1 MMVKPVKETITV
13 VRQRAT
19 GELAEPSRAA
29 QLMQEAKQQLL
40 TRAHRENLQLQGKDA
55 AFMQMLHSLDR
66 CNHKDLDSK
75 WASVIQHT
83 ADKADFSDKL
93 SKLFTLAKQSK
104 GAVDNLLRP
113 DASRQEI
120 NSFWK
125 SEETKRL
132 IDEESA
138 LKQLVFNQML
148 QASA

>member
-1 MMVKPVKETITV
+1 MRV
-13 VRQRAT
+13 
-19 GELAEPSRAA
+19 
-29 QLMQEAKQQLL
+29 LL
-40 TRAHRENLQLQGKDA
+40 
-55 AFMQMLHSLDR
+55 
-66 CNHKDLDSK
+66 C
-75 WASVIQHT
+75 
-83 ADKADFSDKL
+83 SDKL
-93 SKLFTLAKQSK
+93 SKLFNLAKQSK